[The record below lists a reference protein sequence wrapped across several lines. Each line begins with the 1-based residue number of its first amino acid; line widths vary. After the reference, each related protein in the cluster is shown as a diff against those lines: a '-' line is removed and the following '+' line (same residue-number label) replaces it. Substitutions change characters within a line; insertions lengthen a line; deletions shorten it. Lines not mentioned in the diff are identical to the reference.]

1 MHLLSYLITGIFIG
15 GIDFLFFD
23 KNKKLLALI
32 RKVFLT
38 TITLN
43 TVSIGILYFIF
54 KMNYLFS
61 ASTYRIM
68 SFFIKYIIFTIVIGI
83 AYLIIKTI
91 TKVDITFKS
100 IKGNIGW
107 KGVLSRIVLILLF
120 AIGATFVFFSN
131 WFRGYFGEI
140 TPEQFLFNLSSPI
153 KGTSS
158 DMAKEIIS
166 SPVTFIILSIVV
178 FTVMIIFGYGINI
191 KLKNNKEII
200 INEKVITIIIC
211 FIAIFSLV
219 AGVNHGVKKLRLD
232 EVYAVYTTEST
243 YIEDNYADP
252 RNTKITFPEKKR
264 NLIHIYLESI
274 ESSFL
279 SKELGGYMAE
289 NLMPELTEL
298 SKEGIHFSNT
308 DKFGGANQTYG
319 SSWSV
324 AGMVNMDMGIP
335 LKIAM
340 DGNSYGKEG
349 VFLPGAIGIGDILND
364 NGYEQT
370 IMFGAD
376 ADFGGLTTYFTTHG
390 NFNIFDHKYAIEKGL
405 IPSEYNVWWGFEDK
419 KLYEFAKEEIL
430 RLSQTGK
437 PFNFTMETA
446 DTHFPDGY
454 LEEDAPKKYESQYAN
469 VIAYSTQ
476 KAVEFI
482 KWIQQQPF
490 YEDTTI
496 VITGDHLSMDKTFFE
511 DFDETYDRRTFN
523 LILNSPITTEKV
535 FNREFATYD
544 MFPTILAS
552 MGVEIEGDRL
562 GLGTNLFSGK
572 PTLIERDGFEGEEE
586 GLSYISEFYIEKLLK
601 EQR

>member
-131 WFRGYFGEI
+131 CFRGYFGEI

-264 NLIHIYLESI
+264 NLIHIYLEFI

>member
-1 MHLLSYLITGIFIG
+1 
-15 GIDFLFFD
+15 
-23 KNKKLLALI
+23 
-32 RKVFLT
+32 
-38 TITLN
+38 
-43 TVSIGILYFIF
+43 
-54 KMNYLFS
+54 
-61 ASTYRIM
+61 
-68 SFFIKYIIFTIVIGI
+68 
-83 AYLIIKTI
+83 
-91 TKVDITFKS
+91 
-100 IKGNIGW
+100 
-107 KGVLSRIVLILLF
+107 
-120 AIGATFVFFSN
+120 
-131 WFRGYFGEI
+131 
-140 TPEQFLFNLSSPI
+140 
-153 KGTSS
+153 
-158 DMAKEIIS
+158 MAKEIIS

-496 VITGDHLSMDKTFFE
+496 VITGDHLGMDKTFFE

>member
-200 INEKVITIIIC
+200 INEKVTTIIIC

-298 SKEGIHFSNT
+298 SKDGIHFSNT

-405 IPSEYNVWWGFEDK
+405 IPSDYNVWLGFEDK

>member
-552 MGVEIEGDRL
+552 IGVEIEGDRL

>member
-68 SFFIKYIIFTIVIGI
+68 SFFIKYIIFTIGIGI
-83 AYLIIKTI
+83 LYLIIKTI

-100 IKGNIGW
+100 INRNIGW

-166 SPVTFIILSIVV
+166 SPVTFIILAIVV
-178 FTVMIIFGYGINI
+178 FTVMIIFGYGIKI

-200 INEKVITIIIC
+200 INEKVTTIIIC
-211 FIAIFSLV
+211 FIAVFSLV

-279 SKELGGYMAE
+279 SKELGGYMDE

-298 SKEGIHFSNT
+298 SKVGIHFSNT

-544 MFPTILAS
+544 MFPTILVS

-572 PTLIERDGFEGEEE
+572 PTLIERDGFEEEEE
-586 GLSYISEFYIEKLLK
+586 GLSYISEFYIEELLK
-601 EQR
+601 E

>member
-200 INEKVITIIIC
+200 INEKVTTIIIC

-298 SKEGIHFSNT
+298 SKDGIHFSNT

>member
-131 WFRGYFGEI
+131 CFRGYFGEI

>member
-61 ASTYRIM
+61 ASTYRII

>member
-91 TKVDITFKS
+91 TKVDINFKS

-243 YIEDNYADP
+243 YIEDNCADP

-496 VITGDHLSMDKTFFE
+496 VITGDHLGMDKTFFE

>member
-83 AYLIIKTI
+83 AYLIIKSI

-131 WFRGYFGEI
+131 CFRGYFGEI

-264 NLIHIYLESI
+264 NLIHIYLEFI

>member
-1 MHLLSYLITGIFIG
+1 
-15 GIDFLFFD
+15 
-23 KNKKLLALI
+23 
-32 RKVFLT
+32 
-38 TITLN
+38 
-43 TVSIGILYFIF
+43 
-54 KMNYLFS
+54 
-61 ASTYRIM
+61 
-68 SFFIKYIIFTIVIGI
+68 
-83 AYLIIKTI
+83 
-91 TKVDITFKS
+91 
-100 IKGNIGW
+100 
-107 KGVLSRIVLILLF
+107 
-120 AIGATFVFFSN
+120 
-131 WFRGYFGEI
+131 
-140 TPEQFLFNLSSPI
+140 
-153 KGTSS
+153 
-158 DMAKEIIS
+158 
-166 SPVTFIILSIVV
+166 
-178 FTVMIIFGYGINI
+178 
-191 KLKNNKEII
+191 
-200 INEKVITIIIC
+200 
-211 FIAIFSLV
+211 
-219 AGVNHGVKKLRLD
+219 
-232 EVYAVYTTEST
+232 
-243 YIEDNYADP
+243 
-252 RNTKITFPEKKR
+252 
-264 NLIHIYLESI
+264 
-274 ESSFL
+274 
-279 SKELGGYMAE
+279 MAE

-496 VITGDHLSMDKTFFE
+496 VITGDHLGMDKTFFE

>member
-61 ASTYRIM
+61 ASTYRII

-200 INEKVITIIIC
+200 INEKVTTIIIC

-298 SKEGIHFSNT
+298 SKDGIHFSNT

>member
-54 KMNYLFS
+54 KMDYLFS

-68 SFFIKYIIFTIVIGI
+68 SFFIKYIIFTIAIGI
-83 AYLIIKTI
+83 IYLIIKAI
-91 TKVDITFKS
+91 TKTDITFKS

-120 AIGATFVFFSN
+120 AIGATFVFFPN

-166 SPVTFIILSIVV
+166 SPVTFIVLSIVV

-200 INEKVITIIIC
+200 INEKVTTIIIC

-405 IPSEYNVWWGFEDK
+405 IPSDYNVWWGFEDK

-482 KWIQQQPF
+482 KWIQQQTF
-490 YEDTTI
+490 YEDSTI

-511 DFDETYDRRTFN
+511 DFDEKYDRRTFN
-523 LILNSPITTEKV
+523 LILNSPITTEQV

-572 PTLIERDGFEGEEE
+572 PTLIERDGFEEEEE

>member
-68 SFFIKYIIFTIVIGI
+68 SFFIKYIIFTIAIGI
-83 AYLIIKTI
+83 LYLIIKAI
-91 TKVDITFKS
+91 TKIDITFKS
-100 IKGNIGW
+100 INRNIGW

-200 INEKVITIIIC
+200 INEKVTTIIIC

-219 AGVNHGVKKLRLD
+219 AGVNHGVKRLRLD

-601 EQR
+601 EER